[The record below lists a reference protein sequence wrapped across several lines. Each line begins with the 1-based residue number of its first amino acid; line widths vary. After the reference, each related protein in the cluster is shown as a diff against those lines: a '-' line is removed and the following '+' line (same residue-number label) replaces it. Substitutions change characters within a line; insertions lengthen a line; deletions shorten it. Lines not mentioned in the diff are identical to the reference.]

1 MKEEKNTKPD
11 EGQNEAPSRRD
22 FMRNAVLGAGA
33 LAMLTSQ
40 SSCESPSSGGSG
52 GASSKSKE
60 PIKFEVPDGTPEYN
74 PVIPQFN
81 LSLQATLPK
90 ANPSELPPIT
100 LKATLNSEKK
110 VVGTTTDKDGNE
122 TEYLMDD
129 YFTYDGKIPGPTI
142 KIPGD
147 GTIHVNLWN
156 QMPGNFGNFAY
167 DQVSRYVK
175 NDKRWYE
182 ASPDSTEAKADYL
195 ITEHLYGPH
204 QQNTTNLHTHGLHV
218 SPGLS
223 REVPE
228 KPSNIHSDNVLL
240 RVIPEEDY
248 YAKKKAGIML
258 MNNEQVAQATYAFK
272 LGTHRGPHYPGT
284 HWYHPHPH
292 GATFDQVAGGM
303 AGFIFV
309 TGDVDEF
316 LEKKYAQNEY
326 EEFPLLIQRI
336 FAPINTPDEFAK
348 SANNSQGEKLSAKGD
363 QKKVKKSLVHD
374 MVNGVPVGYKPN
386 DITGKIVKHFK
397 THQVIR
403 FRVLNGSVDG
413 QGYIRFFVTKS
424 TNQPAAI
431 SNVYSSNPI
440 TGEQYLNKAL
450 KQWDANAKDK
460 DNRVC
465 LNNMAFDGVT
475 LVNLEGDYYTMPVE
489 WLTMS
494 PANRA
499 DFLFTPTEAGTYTVW
514 AQDMEEAVDSN
525 NLNNLPGSNQ
535 SEINVRVA
543 TIIVKDGGLSPVSS
557 DGVLDVD
564 FNDSSVG
571 VKVTVPEEIKPI
583 GLEEITIK
591 SNAEAT
597 NAYDVQGQGNS
608 GKIRG
613 RRVVYSGFGHASVV
627 SSVLD
632 NDNQTTENKD
642 KLTNA
647 MLIDGKKYGAD
658 TPETHGWDNAQ
669 HRMIVNTAEEW
680 TLFNYST
687 SVYGVSGNALKEP
700 TDSNCVSE
708 TYDGSLVYFG
718 CPKYQVQEEQSGQ
731 KIKTLAK
738 SVHHPFHI
746 HQNPFL
752 CMSIQDRNGNELL
765 PTDENGVPIP
775 RWQDV
780 VYIPRNGGRVVF
792 RSRFWDFTGKYVNHC
807 HLLQHEDWGMMQ
819 AIEVL
824 PNSTGANGKYGTANY
839 IPMPVD
845 DATRLDYF
853 PGLNLHQMVG
863 MGVGKVAQT
872 LDPNG
877 QGADLANLHYDP
889 KDPAYFDQPEVTGV
903 YEGVVSPTENFVM
916 KYPLP
921 NDTTPRKW
929 NNEGLLKL
937 MQKLNSAPPQSPG
950 KLPDSYHNRKNNIV
964 GKLL

>member
-40 SSCESPSSGGSG
+40 SSCESPKGEDGNNS
-52 GASSKSKE
+52 AEKEVTRYTPSKFNVT
-60 PIKFEVPDGTPEYN
+60 PNTPEFH
-74 PVIPQFN
+74 PEIPQFN

-90 ANPSELPPIT
+90 ANPDDLPPVT

-110 VVGTTTDKDGNE
+110 VVDKDKDNI
-122 TEYLMDD
+122 YVMDD
-129 YFTYDGKIPGPTI
+129 YFTYDGDIPGPLI
-142 KIPGD
+142 RIPGD
-147 GTIHVNLWN
+147 ATLHVNLWN
-156 QMPGNFGNFAY
+156 QMPGNNGYFAIDQKARVVKDDQLWAY
-167 DQVSRYVK
+167 D
-175 NDKRWYE
+175 E
-182 ASPDSTEAKADYL
+182 ASNKIDTVPDYM

-204 QQNTTNLHTHGLHV
+204 QQNVTNLHTHGLHV

-228 KPSNIHSDNVLL
+228 KPTNIHSDNVLL

-248 YAKKKAGIML
+248 YSKKKAGINL

-292 GATFDQVAGGM
+292 GATFDQVSGGM

-336 FAPINTPDEFAK
+336 FAPINNPDEVGKDANVSQKERLSVKGSGNKAK
-348 SANNSQGEKLSAKGD
+348 KNT
-363 QKKVKKSLVHD
+363 SLVHD
-374 MVNGVPVGYKPN
+374 IVNGVAVGYKP
-386 DITGKIVKHFK
+386 DSTIGKIVKHYK
-397 THQVIR
+397 TNQVIR

-413 QGYIRFFVTKS
+413 QGYIRFFVKEGS
-424 TNQPAAI
+424 DKPVLI
-431 SNVYSSNPI
+431 SDISKKPV
-440 TGEQYLNKAL
+440 TGHQYLNKAL
-450 KQWDANAKDK
+450 KPWDGAASDK
-460 DNRVC
+460 DGRVC
-465 LNNMAFDGVT
+465 INNMAFDGVT
-475 LVNLEGDYYTMPVE
+475 LVDLNGDYTTTPVE

-499 DFLFTPTEAGTYTVW
+499 DFLFVPTKAGIYTVW
-514 AQDMEEAVDSN
+514 AQDMEEAVDGQ
-525 NLNNLPGSNQ
+525 NLGTNDP
-535 SEINVRVA
+535 NVRVA
-543 TIIVKDGGLSPVSS
+543 TIIVKDDGLPSITS
-557 DGVLDVD
+557 DGVLNVD
-564 FNDSSVG
+564 FNDASVG
-571 VKVTVPEEIKPI
+571 VKVTVPEELKPI
-583 GLEEITIK
+583 GLEEITID

-597 NAYDVQGQGNS
+597 NAYGVQSSGNK
-608 GKIRG
+608 GMVRG
-613 RRVVYSGFGHASVV
+613 RRVVYSGFGHASVFGAV
-627 SSVLD
+627 KPQLGSDDVY
-632 NDNQTTENKD
+632 
-642 KLTNA
+642 NA

-658 TPETHGWDNAQ
+658 TPHSHGWDNAQ

-680 TLFNYST
+680 TLFNYSM
-687 SVYGVSGNALKEP
+687 SVISFSDSDNSVDSLNIMGSTKDDKLKYEFGTPLYEVQQRHSDAQNVS
-700 TDSNCVSE
+700 
-708 TYDGSLVYFG
+708 
-718 CPKYQVQEEQSGQ
+718 
-731 KIKTLAK
+731 K

-752 CMSIQDRNGNELL
+752 CMSIQDRDGNELL

-824 PNSTGANGKYGTANY
+824 PSSTGNGGKYQTANY
-839 IPMPVD
+839 IPMPAND
-845 DATRLDYF
+845 NDRLNYL
-853 PGLNLHQMVG
+853 PGLSLRQMAGMDLGKVSDMMNAGGNDITNLHF
-863 MGVGKVAQT
+863 
-872 LDPNG
+872 DPSDKTYFN
-877 QGADLANLHYDP
+877 QSKLNNVFTDESQLNYKIPTSNDP
-889 KDPAYFDQPEVTGV
+889 KTW
-903 YEGVVSPTENFVM
+903 S
-916 KYPLP
+916 
-921 NDTTPRKW
+921 
-929 NNEGLLKL
+929 NEGLAKL
-937 MQKLNSAPPQSPG
+937 MTELNKAPKQDPG
-950 KLPDSYHNRKNNIV
+950 KLPDSYNNRKKNIV